1 MHIEVISIGTE
12 LLTGKT
18 INSNLCFIGDILK
31 KNGFI
36 INKAF
41 EISDDQKEM
50 KNQILESFKRS
61 NLTIVTGG
69 LGPTIDDNTKKT
81 ASQIFETPLEFN
93 SEVYSYLSKNFK
105 DLSSIK
111 EQSTYPKNS
120 YLLKNEIG
128 TAFGFIIKKE
138 KHQVM
143 FLPGVPL
150 ELENM
155 FENFAIDY
163 INKHFTI
170 EKKFFQKKIN
180 IILKEEVEVNEFLKS
195 LSTNIDIGIYP
206 NFENITIT
214 LSVYAKN
221 KKIADEKIDP
231 IKKLIEDKFKTYTFL
246 EDKIEKEIHNLFL
259 EKKYLLTFAESCS
272 GGSLSSK
279 ITALPGSSK
288 YFLGS
293 FITYSNE
300 LKKSVLKVSEKTLK
314 DHGAVSI
321 QAVKEMFKG
330 SLNAAKANFSI
341 AISGIAGPGGASMD
355 KPIGTV
361 CIAVGT
367 EDKFFSNTFH
377 FHGNREVI
385 IKRAIITSLSILYRM
400 VKYNIYEL

>member
-1 MHIEVISIGTE
+1 
-12 LLTGKT
+12 
-18 INSNLCFIGDILK
+18 
-31 KNGFI
+31 
-36 INKAF
+36 
-41 EISDDQKEM
+41 
-50 KNQILESFKRS
+50 
-61 NLTIVTGG
+61 
-69 LGPTIDDNTKKT
+69 
-81 ASQIFETPLEFN
+81 
-93 SEVYSYLSKNFK
+93 
-105 DLSSIK
+105 
-111 EQSTYPKNS
+111 
-120 YLLKNEIG
+120 
-128 TAFGFIIKKE
+128 
-138 KHQVM
+138 M

-385 IKRAIITSLSILYRM
+385 IKKAVITSLSILYRM
-400 VKYNIYEL
+400 VKNNIYEL